1 MGARGGSE
9 GEGEGEGVRVKVIA
23 RRGGQVRQGVTVA
36 MMNMSRHLA
45 ELCTRC
51 AAACSIVGELLLESP
66 TSTAR
71 ANFLKHVEGWVRGGV
86 SRGFEGFRGAGWGDL
101 CARVCVRAGKEG
113 THSDSGSLTTTFS
126 SSCDSSSASTPIA
139 VTSTRLGA
147 PLAAKVSAPSTRPSR
162 WPST

>member
-1 MGARGGSE
+1 
-9 GEGEGEGVRVKVIA
+9 
-23 RRGGQVRQGVTVA
+23 

-86 SRGFEGFRGAGWGDL
+86 SRGFEGFRGVA
-101 CARVCVRAGKEG
+101 A
-113 THSDSGSLTTTFS
+113 
-126 SSCDSSSASTPIA
+126 TPRPGLVGRCYA
-139 VTSTRLGA
+139 DRKPSQT
-147 PLAAKVSAPSTRPSR
+147 AAHAHYRHNEPSR
-162 WPST
+162 ARGTACPRQLPRRQLGGS

>member
-86 SRGFEGFRGAGWGDL
+86 SRGFEGFRGVSRGGVGRFVCAGM
-101 CARVCVRAGKEG
+101 CARGEG
-113 THSDSGSLTTTFS
+113 GNSQ
-126 SSCDSSSASTPIA
+126 
-139 VTSTRLGA
+139 
-147 PLAAKVSAPSTRPSR
+147 
-162 WPST
+162 

>member
-1 MGARGGSE
+1 MAWCRC
-9 GEGEGEGVRVKVIA
+9 GE
-23 RRGGQVRQGVTVA
+23 GVTVA

-86 SRGFEGFRGAGWGDL
+86 SRGFEGYRGVSRGGAGRFVFACM
-101 CARVCVRAGKEG
+101 CARGEG
-113 THSDSGSLTTTFS
+113 GNSQ
-126 SSCDSSSASTPIA
+126 
-139 VTSTRLGA
+139 
-147 PLAAKVSAPSTRPSR
+147 
-162 WPST
+162 

>member
-1 MGARGGSE
+1 M
-9 GEGEGEGVRVKVIA
+9 RVKVIA
-23 RRGGQVRQGVTVA
+23 RRGGQVRREVTVA

-86 SRGFEGFRGAGWGDL
+86 SRGFEGFRGVSRGFEGRGGAICVRGYV
-101 CARVCVRAGKEG
+101 CARGRRE
-113 THSDSGSLTTTFS
+113 LTV
-126 SSCDSSSASTPIA
+126 TPA
-139 VTSTRLGA
+139 H
-147 PLAAKVSAPSTRPSR
+147 
-162 WPST
+162 